1 MSVDV
6 TFTVAGEAYYV
17 IAITNSR
24 DAVNEFFE
32 FDIDIRHADEL
43 KLLACRVRN
52 AATLLIGDLTYECE
66 IVARHYTLITD
77 VQAGGESGQQLK
89 LALRPWGWSRLSHQ
103 AMRVFEVSDALE
115 DPLNLAFPAVITLA
129 ELTRLLN
136 QSAIG
141 EDSGFTE
148 TAANTELG
156 VFRIDWWQNQ
166 LLVQIQETN
175 AEAFTRLVWKMGASF
190 FYHAS
195 QSDHIWLTVPDL
207 LPVPVQRIVLTE
219 DDLSQL
225 TSHTYSVN
233 RFARW
238 YRDQFTQINHMS
250 DSSDTIGVNQANQQT
265 AYQQVKLQSH
275 KPLSCDQVYEYT
287 PTRRDH
293 EKMVFIPLE
302 VSHSYHHRTGYHCT
316 ALAQNALTEAYFD
329 LSVLDETPQPFLTPL
344 IATIHSDSEQLAGDR
359 DSQMRYRVRFDF
371 AINVEQTISH
381 PKAWLFRLRPSSSN
395 NGAGAYEPMPVGTK
409 VVIQMLNGDREQPV
423 IANTFLTKHGKKSV

>member
-24 DAVNEFFE
+24 DAVNEFFA

-43 KLLACRVRN
+43 KLLACQVRN

-89 LALRPWGWSRLSHQ
+89 LALRPRGWSRLSHQ
-103 AMRVFEVSDALE
+103 AMRVFEVGDAQ
-115 DPLNLAFPAVITLA
+115 DPLNIGFAAVPTLA

-141 EDSGFTE
+141 EDSGFVDS
-148 TAANTELG
+148 AADTKLG

-175 AEAFTRLVWKMGASF
+175 GEAFTRLVWKMGASF

-195 QSDHIWLTVPDL
+195 QSDHIWLTVPYL

-225 TSHTYSVN
+225 SSHTYSVN

-238 YRDQFTQINHMS
+238 YRDQFSQINHMANA
-250 DSSDTIGVNQANQQT
+250 SDTIGVNQANQQT

-287 PTRRDH
+287 PTRRGH

-302 VSHSYHHRTGYHCT
+302 VRHSYHHRTGYHCT
-316 ALAQNALTEAYFD
+316 VLAQSTLTDDYFD
-329 LSVLDETPQPFLTPL
+329 LSVLDETPPPFLTPL
-344 IATIHSDSEQLAGDR
+344 IATIHSDSDQLSGDR

-371 AINVEQTISH
+371 ALTIEQKIAH

-409 VVIQMLNGDREQPV
+409 VVIQMINGDREQAV
-423 IANTFLTKHGKKSV
+423 IASTFLTKHGRRTE